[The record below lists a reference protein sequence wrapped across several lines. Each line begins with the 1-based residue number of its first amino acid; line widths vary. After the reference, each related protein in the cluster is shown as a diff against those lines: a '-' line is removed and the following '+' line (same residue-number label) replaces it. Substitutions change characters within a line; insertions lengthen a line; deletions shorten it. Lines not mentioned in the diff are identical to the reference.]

1 MLGKVMDGQTGAL
14 SRYGYSFD
22 AIQEQILKYGT
33 EAQRA
38 AVLSDVVSSA
48 VGGMNAELAKTD
60 DGSRRLFN
68 I

>member
-38 AVLSDVVSSA
+38 A
-48 VGGMNAELAKTD
+48 
-60 DGSRRLFN
+60 
-68 I
+68 